1 MNILQES
8 RYDRAERITW
18 WRQDV
23 LKNASV
29 LVVGAGA
36 LGNEIV
42 KNLVL
47 MGVGHITVADMDTIE
62 NSNLARCV
70 LFRESDL
77 GGAKAEVVAKRGA
90 ELNSDSNITSH
101 VGTIQEYGLA
111 GVAKHDVVIAGLDSR
126 EARLWINQAARKVG
140 KTWIDGAI
148 EGLDG
153 IVRVFPPS
161 GACYECT
168 MNEKDRELLAKRK
181 SCALLSPADLATG
194 KVPTNVTMASVV
206 GGLEAQEAVKVLH
219 GLRTDIG
226 IANGALRFVG
236 ESVDAFTMKYSEDE
250 WCLAHDTYTDL
261 TPASAGETLRAALKP
276 LPPGAEAVHFEDS
289 LITEVRCTPCDK
301 RETRNRMLQT
311 FTPADARC
319 DCGEPWTMEAQ
330 LSVGLDHHVLDVP
343 IKSLGLARF
352 DVVTVR
358 NPKGRTH
365 VVVEG

>member
-1 MNILQES
+1 MNLLAES

-18 WRQDV
+18 WKQDV
-23 LKNASV
+23 LRSASV

-47 MGVGHITVADMDTIE
+47 MGAGRIVVADMDTIE

-70 LFRESDL
+70 LFRDSDL
-77 GGAKAEVVAKRGA
+77 GKWKADVVAARAA
-90 ELNSDSNITSH
+90 ELNPDSDVTAH
-101 VGTIQEYGLA
+101 VGTIQSYGVA
-111 GVAKHDVVIAGLDSR
+111 GVAKHDVIIAGLDSR

-140 KTWIDGAI
+140 RTWIDGAI

-153 IVRVFPPS
+153 IVRVFPPA

-181 SCALLSPADLATG
+181 SCALLSPADLQTG

-219 GLRTDIG
+219 KLNNETG
-226 IANGALRFVG
+226 ISNGALRLVG
-236 ESVDAFTMKYSEDE
+236 ETVDVFTVKYSEDE
-250 WCLAHDTYTDL
+250 FCLAHDSYTEL
-261 TPASAGETLRAALKP
+261 TTASPGDTLRQALGP
-276 LPPGAEAVHFEDS
+276 HLESAEAIEFEDS
-289 LITEVRCTPCDK
+289 LVSHVRCVSCGQQ
-301 RETRNRMLQT
+301 EARNRMLQT

-319 DCGEPWTMEAQ
+319 KCGEPWVMESQ
-330 LSVGLDHHVLDVP
+330 LSVNPEHKVLDVP
-343 IKSLGLARF
+343 MSSIGLAKH
-352 DVVTVR
+352 DVVSIRDAVR
-358 NPKGRTH
+358 RVH

>member
-18 WRQDV
+18 WRQEV

-47 MGVGHITVADMDTIE
+47 MGIGNIVVVDMDTIE

-77 GGAKAEVVAKRGA
+77 GKYKADAVAARGA
-90 ELNSDSNITSH
+90 ELNPDVRITPQ
-101 VGTIQEYGLA
+101 VGTIQAYGLG
-111 GVAKHDVVIAGLDSR
+111 GVAKHDVIIAGLDSR
-126 EARLWINQAARKVG
+126 EARLWINQAARKLG

-153 IVRVFPPS
+153 IVRVFPPE

-168 MNEKDRELLAKRK
+168 MSELDRELLAKRK

-194 KVPTNVTMASVV
+194 KVPTNVTMASVI

-219 GLRTDIG
+219 GLNSAVG
-226 IANGALRFVG
+226 IRNGGLRFVG
-236 ESVDAFTMKYSEDE
+236 ETVDAFVMKFSEDE
-250 WCLAHDTYTDL
+250 LCFAHDIYESLQASSTGTTL
-261 TPASAGETLRAALKP
+261 REALSATLASA
-276 LPPGAEAVHFEDS
+276 EAIDFEDS
-289 LITEVRCTPCDK
+289 LISEVRCSPCGK
-301 RETRNRMLQT
+301 REIRNRMLQT
-311 FTPADARC
+311 FTPKDARC
-319 DCGEPWTMEAQ
+319 DCGEPWSMEAQ
-330 LSVGLDHHVLDVP
+330 LSVGVDHSVLDVP
-343 IKSLGLARF
+343 LKSIGLAKF

-358 NPKGRTH
+358 SNGERTH
-365 VVVEG
+365 IVVEG

>member
-1 MNILQES
+1 MNILRES

-18 WRQDV
+18 WRQET

-42 KNLVL
+42 KNLAL
-47 MGVGHITVADMDTIE
+47 MGIGNIDVVDMDTIE

-70 LFRESDL
+70 LFREIDL
-77 GGAKAEVVAKRGA
+77 GQPKAKVVAARGA
-90 ELNSDSNITSH
+90 ELNPDVRITAH
-101 VGTIQEYGLA
+101 VGTIQGYGLG
-111 GVAKHDVVIAGLDSR
+111 GVARHDVVIAGLDSR
-126 EARLWINQAARKVG
+126 EARLWINQAARKTG

-153 IVRVFPPS
+153 IVRVFPAS
-161 GACYECT
+161 GPCYECT
-168 MNEKDRELLAKRK
+168 MSDRDRELLAKRK

-219 GLRTDIG
+219 GLNAAGG
-226 IANGALRFVG
+226 IANGGLRFVG
-236 ESVDAFTMKYSEDE
+236 ETVDVFPMRYTEDE
-250 WCLAHDTYTDL
+250 FCLAHDTYADL
-261 TPASAGETLRAALKP
+261 VDAAAGSTLRKALAGH
-276 LPPGAEAVHFEDS
+276 LDRAEAIEFEDS
-289 LITEVRCTPCDK
+289 LVSEVRCAPCGK
-301 RETRNRMLQT
+301 REERHRMLQT
-311 FTPADARC
+311 FTPQDARC
-319 DCGEPWTMEAQ
+319 DCGEPWAMEAQ
-330 LSVGLDHHVLDVP
+330 LSVDRDHAVLDLP
-343 IKSLGLARF
+343 IKGLGLAKR

-358 NPKGRTH
+358 TPEGRTH